1 MLSEISQANALVVGA
16 SQGIGLGFVRS
27 LLGAVAYGGN
37 PHPRQF
43 LQVGEP
49 AQRTV
54 SQDRAAP
61 LLNQDNIQRIFATYR
76 DSNTASE
83 LLELQDRYSDRL
95 KCLQVDITSESQ
107 IAAAIKQIQTEVK
120 QLHLAIYCV
129 GVLHDSKIA
138 PEKSLRQIN
147 AENLIYSFQVNSV
160 GAVLLAKHLMP
171 LFKKTDP
178 SIFAS
183 ISAKVGSIGDNR
195 LGGWYG
201 YRASKA
207 ALNMFL
213 KTTAIEYSRR
223 CPKTIVVAL
232 HPGTTDTRLSQPFQ
246 KNVPE
251 GKLFPVEKT
260 VNLLTK
266 VMSNLEQK
274 DSGEFFSWDGTRL
287 PW

>member
-1 MLSEISQANALVVGA
+1 VLSEINQANVLVVGA

-27 LLGAVAYGGN
+27 LLQQG
-37 PHPRQF
+37 
-43 LQVGEP
+43 
-49 AQRTV
+49 
-54 SQDRAAP
+54 
-61 LLNQDNIQRIFATYR
+61 NIQQIFATYR
-76 DSNTASE
+76 NPDTAKE
-83 LLELQDRYSDRL
+83 LFSLARQYGDCEASRRRHEVICEAVSFRSPLGHRL
-95 KCLQVDITSESQ
+95 KCLQVDITAEAN
-107 IAAAIKQIQTEVK
+107 IAAAIKQIQESVK

-129 GVLHDSKIA
+129 GVLHDQNLT
-138 PEKSLRQIN
+138 PEKSLKQIN
-147 AENLIYSFQVNSV
+147 AENLIYSFQVNSI

-171 LFKKTDP
+171 LFNKTEP

-232 HPGTTDTRLSQPFQ
+232 HPGTTDTQLSQPFQ
-246 KNVPE
+246 KNVPTD
-251 GKLFPVEKT
+251 KLFSVEQT
-260 VNLLTK
+260 VELLSQ
-266 VMSNLEQK
+266 VISGLSLK
-274 DSGEFFSWDGTRL
+274 DSGEFFSWDGAQL

>member
-1 MLSEISQANALVVGA
+1 MLAEIDRINALIVGA
-16 SQGIGLGFVRS
+16 TQGIGLGFVKA
-27 LLGAVAYGGN
+27 LL
-37 PHPRQF
+37 Q
-43 LQVGEP
+43 QE
-49 AQRTV
+49 
-54 SQDRAAP
+54 
-61 LLNQDNIQRIFATYR
+61 NIGTIFATYR
-76 DSNTASE
+76 NIKTDSE
-83 LLELQDRYSDRL
+83 LFTLEKEYGDRL
-95 KCLQVDITSESQ
+95 QCLQIDITQETQ
-107 IAAAIKQIQTEVK
+107 IEAGIKQIQASVNE
-120 QLHLAIYCV
+120 LHLAIYCV
-129 GVLHDSKIA
+129 GVLHEGDLT

-147 AENLIYSFQVNSV
+147 AENLIYSFQVNSI

-171 LFKKTDP
+171 LFKKSQR

-201 YRASKA
+201 YRASKS

-246 KNVPE
+246 KNVPP
-251 GKLFPVEKT
+251 GKLFPVEHT
-260 VNLLTK
+260 VDLLSK
-266 VMSNLEQK
+266 VISGLEQK
-274 DSGEFFSWDGTRL
+274 DSGEFFSWDGSKL

>member
-1 MLSEISQANALVVGA
+1 VLPEINQVNTLIVGA

-27 LLGAVAYGGN
+27 LLEQN
-37 PHPRQF
+37 
-43 LQVGEP
+43 
-49 AQRTV
+49 
-54 SQDRAAP
+54 
-61 LLNQDNIQRIFATYR
+61 NIQQIFATYR
-76 DSNTASE
+76 SRDTAQE
-83 LLELQDRYSDRL
+83 LLDLEKEYSDRL
-95 KCLQVDITSESQ
+95 KCLQVDITQEAQ
-107 IAAAIKQIQTEVK
+107 IAAAIKQIQESVK
-120 QLHLAIYCV
+120 QLHLVVYCV
-129 GVLHDSKIA
+129 GVLHEENLA

-147 AENLIYSFQVNSV
+147 AENLIYSFQVNSI

-171 LFKKTDP
+171 LFKKTEK
-178 SIFAS
+178 SVFAS

-251 GKLFPVEKT
+251 GKLFPVSKT
-260 VNLLTK
+260 VDLLSQVISK
-266 VMSNLEQK
+266 LEQK
-274 DSGEFFSWDGTRL
+274 DSGEFFSWDGSKL

>member
-1 MLSEISQANALVVGA
+1 MLAEINQANAVIVGA
-16 SQGIGLGFVRS
+16 SQGIGLGFVRA
-27 LLGAVAYGGN
+27 LLQQENVA
-37 PHPRQF
+37 
-43 LQVGEP
+43 QV
-49 AQRTV
+49 
-54 SQDRAAP
+54 
-61 LLNQDNIQRIFATYR
+61 FATYR
-76 DSNTASE
+76 NAATADE
-83 LLELQDRYSDRL
+83 LFELSPQHGDRL
-95 KCLQVDITSESQ
+95 KCLQVDITEEAQ
-107 IAAAIKQIQTEVK
+107 IAAAAKQIKNSVT

-129 GVLHDSKIA
+129 GVLHEGDLT

-147 AENLIYSFQVNSV
+147 PEQLLYSFQVNSI

-171 LFKKTDP
+171 LFNKTER

-213 KTTAIEYSRR
+213 KTTSIEYSRR

-246 KNVPE
+246 KNVPP
-251 GKLFPVEKT
+251 GKLFPVEHT
-260 VNLLTK
+260 VKLLSE
-266 VMSNLEQK
+266 VIAGLELK
-274 DSGEFFSWDGTRL
+274 DSGEFFSWDGTQL

>member
-1 MLSEISQANALVVGA
+1 VLTQINSANALIVGA

-27 LLGAVAYGGN
+27 LL
-37 PHPRQF
+37 Q
-43 LQVGEP
+43 
-49 AQRTV
+49 
-54 SQDRAAP
+54 QDHFS
-61 LLNQDNIQRIFATYR
+61 NIYATYR
-76 DSNTASE
+76 NRETAAE
-83 LLELQDRYSDRL
+83 LFKLEQQYGDRL
-95 KCLQVDITSESQ
+95 TCLQVDITIESDI
-107 IAAAIKQIQTEVK
+107 IAAVKQIQDSVK

-129 GVLHDSKIA
+129 GVLHGENLA
-138 PEKSLRQIN
+138 PEKSLRQIDP
-147 AENLIYSFQVNSV
+147 EKLIYSFQVNSI

-171 LFKKTDP
+171 LFKKSEY

-232 HPGTTDTRLSQPFQ
+232 HPGTTDTKLSQPFQ
-246 KNVPE
+246 KNVPPE
-251 GKLFPVEKT
+251 KLFPVEKT
-260 VNLLTK
+260 VNLLSQVISDLSIK
-266 VMSNLEQK
+266 N
-274 DSGEFFSWDGTRL
+274 SGEFFSWDGTQL

>member
-1 MLSEISQANALVVGA
+1 VAYSLELKANQKRSNKIQNKYSVLSEINQANALVVGA

-27 LLGAVAYGGN
+27 LLQQG
-37 PHPRQF
+37 
-43 LQVGEP
+43 
-49 AQRTV
+49 
-54 SQDRAAP
+54 
-61 LLNQDNIQRIFATYR
+61 NIQQIFATYR
-76 DSNTASE
+76 NPDTAKE
-83 LLELQDRYSDRL
+83 LLDLASQYGDRL
-95 KCLQVDITSESQ
+95 KCLQVDITEESQ
-107 IAAAIKQIQTEVK
+107 IAAAVKQIQESVK

-129 GVLHDSKIA
+129 GVLHDQNLT
-138 PEKSLRQIN
+138 PEKSLKQIK
-147 AENLIYSFQVNSV
+147 AENLIYSFQVNSI

-171 LFKKTDP
+171 LFNKTER

-183 ISAKVGSIGDNR
+183 ISAKVGSISDNR

-232 HPGTTDTRLSQPFQ
+232 HPGTTDTQLSQPFQ
-246 KNVPE
+246 KNVPTD
-251 GKLFPVEKT
+251 KLFPVEHT
-260 VNLLTK
+260 VDLLSQ
-266 VMSNLEQK
+266 VISNLSLQ
-274 DSGEFFSWDGTRL
+274 DSGEFFSWDGTKL

>member
-1 MLSEISQANALVVGA
+1 LKDFRIFWLSVTKIYECLYDLNKIHLRFKDKYSVLSEIEQGNALVVGA

-27 LLGAVAYGGN
+27 LL
-37 PHPRQF
+37 Q
-43 LQVGEP
+43 Q
-49 AQRTV
+49 
-54 SQDRAAP
+54 S
-61 LLNQDNIQRIFATYR
+61 NIQQIFATYR
-76 DSNTASE
+76 NPDTAGE
-83 LLELQDRYSDRL
+83 LLDLASQYGDRL
-95 KCLQVDITSESQ
+95 TCLQVDITIEEEIS
-107 IAAAIKQIQTEVK
+107 AAIKEIQASVK
-120 QLHLAIYCV
+120 QLHLAIYSV
-129 GVLHDSKIA
+129 GVLHDQTLT

-147 AENLIYSFQVNSV
+147 AQNLIYSFQVNSI

-171 LFKKTDP
+171 LFNKTEP

-232 HPGTTDTRLSQPFQ
+232 HPGTTDTQLSQPFQ
-246 KNVPE
+246 KNVPTE
-251 GKLFPVEKT
+251 KLFPVEHT
-260 VNLLTK
+260 VKLLSQ
-266 VMSNLEQK
+266 VISGLSLK
-274 DSGEFFSWDGTRL
+274 DSGEFFSWDGTQL

>member
-1 MLSEISQANALVVGA
+1 MAYNLELKANQKRSNKIQNKYSVLSEINQANALVVGA

-27 LLGAVAYGGN
+27 LLQQG
-37 PHPRQF
+37 
-43 LQVGEP
+43 
-49 AQRTV
+49 
-54 SQDRAAP
+54 
-61 LLNQDNIQRIFATYR
+61 NIQQIFATYR
-76 DSNTASE
+76 NPDTAKE
-83 LLELQDRYSDRL
+83 LLDLASQYGDRL
-95 KCLQVDITSESQ
+95 KCLQVDITVEAN
-107 IAAAIKQIQTEVK
+107 IAAAVKQIQESVK

-129 GVLHDSKIA
+129 GVLHDQNLT
-138 PEKSLRQIN
+138 PEKSLKQIK
-147 AENLIYSFQVNSV
+147 AENLIYSFQVNSI

-171 LFKKTDP
+171 LFNKTER

-183 ISAKVGSIGDNR
+183 ISAKVGSISDNR

-232 HPGTTDTRLSQPFQ
+232 HPGTTDTQLSQPFQ
-246 KNVPE
+246 KSVPTD
-251 GKLFPVEKT
+251 KLFPVEHT
-260 VNLLTK
+260 VDLLSQ
-266 VMSNLEQK
+266 VISNLSLQ
-274 DSGEFFSWDGTRL
+274 DSGEFFSWDGTQL